1 LSSSS
6 AHLVGHSYGGVVS
19 LLAAARRPEA
29 VRSLTVIEAPAFAVA
44 AGEPAVDAFVADI
57 TQLWAHGPDDPAA
70 FLAAFL
76 RLVGSRHSPPE
87 PLSPELE
94 RGARL
99 LMAERGPWEAAIPL
113 DALASTTFPKLV
125 VSGAH
130 HDAFDAV
137 GDVLEAR
144 LGAERAAIRAR
155 GTAPSAPARRSTT
168 GWKRFWRRRK
178 PGGHLARRRPATTMK
193 AWGGSR
199 SGSSSLPSSC

>member
-1 LSSSS
+1 
-6 AHLVGHSYGGVVS
+6 
-19 LLAAARRPEA
+19 
-29 VRSLTVIEAPAFAVA
+29 VIEPPAFAVA

-137 GDVLEAR
+137 GDVPRRGWAR
-144 LGAERAAIRAR
+144 SAPRSRAR

-178 PGGHLARRRPATTMK
+178 PDGHLARRRPATTMK